1 MIVSGCVKLAGGI
14 NSLSVATHAYTH
26 AAAHKTE
33 WVTGQRSLL
42 YQSAGRQGLMA
53 LLKHEREGTEAQ
65 QTSAQTRTATTF
77 AHGKH
82 AHEAATSCFVLP
94 VLQRS
99 FFMLRRKWWSKWWCC
114 RLLRIADF
122 NYTKANSPLSH
133 DIRLPSL
140 YLGLR
145 SNCEMCVWFYNR
157 GPTDW
162 RCYFKSLL
170 IAHYWQYIRVQLR
183 RIIRMKFVQNGWDI
197 SKNVKGIFKQ

>member
-1 MIVSGCVKLAGGI
+1 MIVSTSGCVKLAGGI

-82 AHEAATSCFVLP
+82 THARGGDILFRPPP

-99 FFMLRRKWWSKWWCC
+99 FFMLLRKWWNKWYCCQILITQNQIQRYYMILDC
-114 RLLRIADF
+114 RLFIWDHEATARCASDS
-122 NYTKANSPLSH
+122 TTAGQQTAAVTSSLS
-133 DIRLPSL
+133 
-140 YLGLR
+140 
-145 SNCEMCVWFYNR
+145 
-157 GPTDW
+157 
-162 RCYFKSLL
+162 
-170 IAHYWQYIRVQLR
+170 
-183 RIIRMKFVQNGWDI
+183 
-197 SKNVKGIFKQ
+197 

>member
-1 MIVSGCVKLAGGI
+1 MGKIVSTSGCVKLAGGI

-77 AHGKH
+77 AHGKNTR

-99 FFMLRRKWWSKWWCC
+99 FFMLPRKRWNEWYCCQILITQNQIHHCYMILDC
-114 RLLRIADF
+114 RLFIWDHEATARCVSDSTTAGQQ
-122 NYTKANSPLSH
+122 TGAVTSTLS
-133 DIRLPSL
+133 
-140 YLGLR
+140 
-145 SNCEMCVWFYNR
+145 
-157 GPTDW
+157 
-162 RCYFKSLL
+162 
-170 IAHYWQYIRVQLR
+170 
-183 RIIRMKFVQNGWDI
+183 
-197 SKNVKGIFKQ
+197 